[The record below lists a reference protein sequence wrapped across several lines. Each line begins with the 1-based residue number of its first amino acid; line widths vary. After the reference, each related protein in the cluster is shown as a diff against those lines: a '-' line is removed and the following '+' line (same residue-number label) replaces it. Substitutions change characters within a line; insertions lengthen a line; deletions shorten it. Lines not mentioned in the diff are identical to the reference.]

1 VRRALAVAV
10 AAAALAVP
18 AAAHAASTVRT
29 FAVGPRISP
38 DWIDTR
44 AHFHDKLLAL
54 VDARERGR
62 PGVPPVQS
70 GAGDVAGHLAPG
82 GAAANLVALPED
94 LGLLAAFT
102 GSRGDGAR
110 AASGLVDAVVAL
122 IGSHA
127 PVSGFYAAKYPAL
140 TRRPLPTR
148 LLAVSLTDT
157 FGRVAVET
165 FAELADRLDVTL
177 VAGVNM
183 ARSWRIVCTSKATF
197 RPPPGATG
205 CDVEDAG
212 LVARLRSP
220 DEPDRDYAYEATT
233 PDAVNMA
240 LVFGPDGR
248 IIGRQVKAYL
258 TPIELPSQ
266 LDLKPG
272 SIAAVR
278 AIATPAGRLGIVTS
292 KDAWM
297 PDVVD
302 RLVADGAQLLVQPE
316 FFVGDTVG
324 PDGMWA
330 PDNLKAAG
338 YADVLRHQGLAAVVL
353 PSMTGNLFDFS
364 ADAQSHIA
372 LQPQVAG
379 RGPSGALA
387 GQEPAPGFA
396 AVMAFG
402 VPDPVDEPLVARRQ
416 ALAASA
422 VLQLPRPDNPA
433 CPSIEP
439 GPCRGGQVEG
449 TVFHDV
455 TLGPRRVRAGRI
467 AATGPFSAA
476 RAISPT
482 LAGQANVA
490 LAARGRLVVA
500 AWEEAG
506 DVLLAR
512 STDAGRTWRTAHV
525 IGHGRSPSVAV
536 GGHGRVW
543 LAMVE
548 GQRRIVTVR
557 TSDDGGRRFGNRR
570 EAAPGNGRQLGPSIA
585 TTAGGNAYLAW
596 IDERGRQP
604 DGSGLPR
611 AAVYGAPVHGHR
623 VRPPRLLDTATA
635 KVADAKSL
643 DNDWAVSVGAR
654 GRAVTVAWAD
664 FSTYDWRIVGRSS
677 RDGGRR
683 FGRLRPISANP
694 ADREALDDA
703 PSVAVGRRG
712 THVAW
717 TNYTKAPTLDPAPS
731 YQVALDRRMLAGDA
745 RWIAVNPA
753 LALTPSGTPLVAF
766 QDHTDGIAAIRLS
779 ARGHQ
784 RTVSASEAGQWR
796 PAIAVCAG
804 HVLIAWSDDRGRS
817 PQIRLARAPL
827 RALG

>member
-18 AAAHAASTVRT
+18 AVAHAASTVRT

-62 PGVPPVQS
+62 PGVPAVQS
-70 GAGDVAGHLAPG
+70 GAGDVASHLAPG

-110 AASGLVDAVVAL
+110 AASGLVDAVIAL
-122 IGSHA
+122 IGSYA
-127 PVSGFYAAKYPAL
+127 PVSGYYAAKYPQL
-140 TRRPLPTR
+140 TKRPLPTR

-197 RPPPGATG
+197 HPPPGAAG
-205 CDVEDAG
+205 CDVEDPA

-220 DEPDRDYAYEATT
+220 DEPERDYAYEATT

-248 IIGRQVKAYL
+248 IIGKQVKAYL

-272 SIAAVR
+272 SIAEVH
-278 AIATPAGRLGIVTS
+278 AIPTPAGRLGIATS

-297 PDVVD
+297 PDVLD
-302 RLVADGAQLLVQPE
+302 RLEADGAQLLVQPE

-324 PDGMWA
+324 LDGMWA
-330 PDNLKAAG
+330 PDNLRAAG

-372 LQPQVAG
+372 VKPTVAG
-379 RGPSGALA
+379 RGPAGALV

-402 VPDPVDEPLVARRQ
+402 VPDPVGEPLVARRQ
-416 ALAASA
+416 TLAASA

-455 TLGPRRVRAGRI
+455 TVGPRRVRAGRI

-506 DVLLAR
+506 HVLLAR
-512 STDAGRTWRTAHV
+512 STDAGRTWRPAHV

-536 GGHGRVW
+536 GARRRVW
-543 LAMVE
+543 LAMV
-548 GQRRIVTVR
+548 QRRGVVVR
-557 TSDDGGRRFGNRR
+557 TSDDAGRRFG
-570 EAAPGNGRQLGPSIA
+570 AGSTASPGRGRQLGPSIA
-585 TTAGGNAYLAW
+585 ATTGGDAYLAW

-611 AAVYGAPVHGHR
+611 AAVYGAPVRDNR
-623 VRPPRLLDTATA
+623 VGPPRLLDNAAA
-635 KVADAKSL
+635 KVADAKAL
-643 DNDWAVSVGAR
+643 DNDWSVSVGAR
-654 GRAVTVAWAD
+654 GRAVTVAWSD
-664 FSTYDWRIVGRSS
+664 FSTYDWRIVARGSS
-677 RDGGRR
+677 DGGHRR
-683 FGRLRPISANP
+683 FGALRTISANP

-703 PSVAVGRRG
+703 PSVAVGRDG
-712 THVAW
+712 AHVAW
-717 TNYTKAPTLDPAPS
+717 TNYTKAPTLDPAQS

-745 RWIAVNPA
+745 RSIAVNPA
-753 LALTPSGTPLVAF
+753 LALAPSGTPLVAF
-766 QDHTDGIAAIRLS
+766 QDHTDGVAAIRLS
-779 ARGHQ
+779 ARGRS
-784 RTVSASEAGQWR
+784 RTVSASPASQWR
-796 PAIAVCAG
+796 PAIAVSAG
-804 HVLIAWSDDRGRS
+804 HVLIAWADARGRS

-827 RALG
+827 HAVI